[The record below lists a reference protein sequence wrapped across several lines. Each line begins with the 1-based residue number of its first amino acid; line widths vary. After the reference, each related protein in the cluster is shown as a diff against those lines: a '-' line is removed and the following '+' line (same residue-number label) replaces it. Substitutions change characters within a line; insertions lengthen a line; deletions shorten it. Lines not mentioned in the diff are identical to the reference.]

1 MGRIS
6 QGRVQEFRH
15 RLSAFAMA
23 ALLLG
28 AAGLSYAAEP
38 ASVLAS
44 AGGSAVALN
53 FQPQPS
59 ASYASGA
66 TITVGVQAVDSN
78 GQKVS
83 SWSGTVTLSV
93 TNNAA
98 PLLGT
103 TTLNVSGGKNQFHVS
118 IDCAGS
124 YSLTATDD
132 ANSGPLSTGTSSQF
146 VITGRACVS
155 GEQSTISASPTSI
168 TFGGTSAITVQAKDA
183 SGNNLTTSAG
193 TVTLSTTLGTVT
205 AATDNGNGTYSATFS
220 GTSVGTA
227 TISGTIGG
235 QTIGTNAIV
244 TVGQAAAS
252 CSVTGYNVTY
262 DANAHTASG
271 SCIGVG
277 GSTVGT
283 LDLSGTT
290 HTNVGTYTDSWSFSD
305 SSGNYASQSGSVT
318 DAITPGQA
326 TYFSVTA
333 PADVTAGTAFHVT
346 VTAKDQYGNTATG
359 YSGTVHFTSTDTGS
373 RVSLPAD
380 STLTNGTG
388 TFSATLVTIGN
399 QTITATD
406 TSSSSITGGATTF
419 VASAVCTSWTNCN
432 GNATSPDQDLFGNL
446 FSPGGSAPTVY
457 LTLGLNST
465 TGDAG
470 IYNADCGV
478 PTGAQLVG
486 QEGNLQVFGNAPT
499 DMQTTQVMIF
509 HKAYLQSIG
518 YASRNAAQF
527 NVCLGAIY
535 LPNPSAT
542 ASGNLTYAGAAYSG
556 TWYGKE
562 ASGNQQPAQFATDYT
577 GTGRW
582 WATAAD
588 CSATFIRPGY
598 DPCVGLKTKNGSQLR
613 SYLTS
618 LNFSDVTNVMKFM
631 GSGDLAIVVVK
642 SYPWDSRGAY
652 Y

>member
-1 MGRIS
+1 MGLIS
-6 QGRVQEFRH
+6 QGRVQEFRR

-124 YSLTATDD
+124 YTLTATDD
-132 ANSGPLSTGTSSQF
+132 AILNPLSPETSSQF
-146 VITGRACVS
+146 VITGGVCQGS
-155 GEQSTISASPTSI
+155 QTISFTSTAPATAVVGGPTYPVSA
-168 TFGGTSAITVQAKDA
+168 TGGA
-183 SGNNLTTSAG
+183 SGNPVTFTIDASA
-193 TVTLSTTLGTVT
+193 S
-205 AATDNGNGTYSATFS
+205 
-220 GTSVGTA
+220 SVCA
-227 TISGTIGG
+227 IS
-235 QTIGTNAIV
+235 
-244 TVGQAAAS
+244 
-252 CSVTGYNVTY
+252 
-262 DANAHTASG
+262 
-271 SCIGVG
+271 
-277 GSTVGT
+277 GSTVSFTGLGT
-283 LDLSGTT
+283 CVIDANQAGNT
-290 HTNVGTYTDSWSFSD
+290 
-305 SSGNYASQSGSVT
+305 NYAAAPQAHQSFAVS
-318 DAITPGQA
+318 
-326 TYFSVTA
+326 
-333 PADVTAGTAFHVT
+333 AG
-346 VTAKDQYGNTATG
+346 
-359 YSGTVHFTSTDTGS
+359 
-373 RVSLPAD
+373 
-380 STLTNGTG
+380 
-388 TFSATLVTIGN
+388 SATTC
-399 QTITATD
+399 
-406 TSSSSITGGATTF
+406 SS
-419 VASAVCTSWTNCN
+419 WQNCH
-432 GNATSPDQDLFGNL
+432 GNATDLNQGLFGSL
-446 FSPGGSAPTVY
+446 YSPRGNAPTVY
-457 LTLGLNST
+457 LTLGLNNT
-465 TGDAG
+465 AADLGLG
-470 IYNADCGV
+470 IYNTDCGV

-535 LPNPSAT
+535 LPNPAAT
-542 ASGNLTYAGAAYSG
+542 MLTNTGGNSGPWYGKDASGN
-556 TWYGKE
+556 E
-562 ASGNQQPAQFATDYT
+562 QPAQYAVDYT

-588 CSATFIRPGY
+588 CSASFIRARY
-598 DPCVGLKTKNGSQLR
+598 DPCVGLKTKNGNQLR
-613 SYLTS
+613 SYLSS
-618 LNFSDVTNVMKFM
+618 LNFSDINSVMKFM
-631 GSGDLAIVVVK
+631 GSGDLAIVVTK
-642 SYPWDSRGAY
+642 PYPWDGRGAFY
-652 Y
+652 